1 MATYKQPNNL
11 GDVLKQ
17 EAEQYFSRD
26 VVTLAQGQN
35 LKLGTVVAKLTE
47 NGKITALDLT
57 TQDPKT
63 GAETAYGIL
72 LQDTDAATADQ
83 ETVIAARDAAVAGN
97 ALIWPTAITTT
108 EKTAAVEQLKERG
121 LLIRKGA

>member
-35 LKLGTVVAKLTE
+35 LKLGTVVGKLAD
-47 NGKITALDLT
+47 GKVTALDLT

-72 LQDTDAATADQ
+72 LQDTDATTADQ

-108 EKTAAVEQLKERG
+108 EKTAVLEQLKERG
-121 LLIRKGA
+121 ILIRKGA